1 MDEEAAELEANLLLA
16 CSSNQEEID
25 AATEYIQ
32 QAILDVD
39 VIDDFKE
46 IIQKS
51 ENPIAIVQA
60 STQLIRVLRELY
72 WKGFDFKRKT
82 KFGTFFL
89 DILSSP
95 NEVQSNEM
103 CIRSFISGLTFVFQ
117 KLKRTWPKLVEYVS
131 LIESDF
137 SPLRMRIL
145 SRSIHL
151 FKDEEVQAT
160 FAVFLGAVTAGLSQG
175 EDWELILDSLQV
187 LIRLIEINPDE
198 LGGAIDDIVSLLS
211 SVISTP
217 EQVQLRF
224 FSCISQLFT
233 AGLTTESLVEAILEV
248 GQSDE
253 IFPIVGI
260 AAINTLG
267 AVIADFD
274 EEQVDTILSI
284 ALQQGARLAESE
296 SVLPK
301 DNLTFVAKVI
311 KAFPK
316 EAVYTSVKQK
326 IEAAFSEESQP
337 LLVAGILM
345 IIPIIQ
351 NAPEFI
357 SGEEVNFCSSIIK
370 KGLESDDSLA
380 IQAVCHVI
388 QELST
393 IDSMVSFLPQYI
405 PAFIQHAQ
413 NVEDSELSL
422 ESLRALNE
430 IVKMQQTL
438 SEDILK
444 QIWQLYSTIPSD
456 KQEMFLDIMYTCI
469 SKTDK
474 IDSVIISQIFEYI
487 SPVLENPELDTN
499 LSSTC
504 LLVCGAII
512 GKDET
517 QKEKLESTAQI
528 TLTILEK
535 GDDQPTRN
543 ALKFLGN
550 ICDALGEEAAPF
562 IGQFAEGIDGLLTNE
577 REKNHEV
584 WVSALEAACFAIRYA
599 GVMDLLEHVSAILS
613 EELKE
618 KEESTLIDALLDIKI
633 IAKFLD
639 AEKAG
644 EIFSQILEISGE
656 TDSENLLCISLQA
669 LAKVVNSNKEENGEA
684 YLEHGFQLCN
694 DFISGELPAL
704 QGKVFTD
711 LETDFNVDLLH
722 AFASFAKRIS
732 GLSTEAAD
740 AICTAFLEV
749 AERPFE
755 VYRMTLTE
763 VFIGAVENETVSQD
777 AVQSYLGVVQ
787 QLIENSTPNESQ
799 QEIVYVLNLMLRKFP
814 DVLPIIQTLLPSI
827 IEWWKFARENRSVFE
842 YLASNIASLFL
853 NIAMHDTSFSSQ
865 LMFEALEFYPPA
877 DATECVPMSQCI
889 IEILGRGGEVPVQ
902 FQVLAS
908 KGIVLLLTKPQSVI
922 RRMKL
927 DEEMTG
933 VLIGVLKQLVSVE
946 SNLHAA
952 FSAVEGS
959 EAMTSKLQ
967 SILQ

>member
-46 IIQKS
+46 IIKKS

-60 STQLIRVLRELY
+60 STQLIRILREVY
-72 WKGFDFKRKT
+72 WKGFDFNTKT

-89 DILSSP
+89 EILSSP
-95 NEVQSNEM
+95 NEIQSNEI
-103 CIRSFISGLTFVFQ
+103 CIRSFISALTFVFQ
-117 KLKRTWPKLVEYVS
+117 KLKRTWPKLVEFVS

-137 SPLRMRIL
+137 SPIRMRVL
-145 SRSIHL
+145 ARSIHL
-151 FKDEEVQAT
+151 FKDEQVQEK
-160 FAVFLGAVTAGLSQG
+160 FPVFIGAVTNGLSQ
-175 EDWELILDSLQV
+175 EDDWDLILDSLNV
-187 LIRLIEINPDE
+187 LIRLIAINPEE
-198 LGGAIDDIVSLLS
+198 LGDAIDDIVALLS
-211 SVISTP
+211 AVIGAP
-217 EQVQLRF
+217 QQIQLKF
-224 FSCISQLFT
+224 FSHISQLFS
-233 AGLTTESLVEAILEV
+233 AGLTTENLIGAILEV

-253 IFPIVGI
+253 IFPEVGI

-274 EEQVDTILSI
+274 EEQVDTILSV

-296 SVLPK
+296 SALPE
-301 DNLTFVAKVI
+301 DYLTFVAKVV

-316 EAVYTSVKQK
+316 EAVYSSIKQK
-326 IEAAFSEESQP
+326 IEAAFDEESQP

-370 KGLESDDSLA
+370 KGLDSEDSLA
-380 IQAVCHVI
+380 IQASCHVI
-388 QELST
+388 QELSV

-413 NVEDSELSL
+413 NTEDSELSL
-422 ESLRALNE
+422 ESLRALSE

-444 QIWQLYSTIPSD
+444 QIWELYNTIPSD

-474 IDSVIISQIFEYI
+474 IDSVVISQIFEYI

-517 QKEKLESTAQI
+517 QKERLDSTAQI
-528 TLTILEK
+528 TLSIPEK
-535 GDDQPTRN
+535 EDDQPTRN
-543 ALKFLGN
+543 ALKFLGD

-562 IGQFAEGIDGLLTNE
+562 IEQFVEGIDGLLTNE
-577 REKNHEV
+577 CDKNHEV
-584 WVSALEAACFAIRYA
+584 WVCALETSCFAIRYA
-599 GVMDLLEHVSAILS
+599 GVMDLLEHVSDILS
-613 EELKE
+613 EELKKPDE
-618 KEESTLIDALLDIKI
+618 ATLIDALLDVKI
-633 IAKFLD
+633 IAKFLE

-644 EIFSQILEISGE
+644 EIFGQILEISRNTE
-656 TDSENLLCISLQA
+656 SEDLLCISLQA

-694 DFISGELPAL
+694 EFISGELPAL
-704 QGKVFTD
+704 EEKVFTD

-732 GLSTEAAD
+732 ELSTEAAD

-749 AERPFE
+749 AERPYE
-755 VYRMTLTE
+755 AYRMTLTE
-763 VFIGAVENETVSQD
+763 VFIGAIENETVSQD

-814 DVLPIIQTLLPSI
+814 DVLSIIQSLLPSI

-842 YLASNIASLFL
+842 ALASNIASLFL
-853 NIAMHDTSFSSQ
+853 NIAMHDASFSPQ

-877 DATECVPMSQCI
+877 DVTECVPMSQSI
-889 IEILGRGGEVPVQ
+889 IEILGRGGEVPIQ

-908 KGIVLLLTKPQSVI
+908 KGIALVLTKPQSVI

-927 DEEMTG
+927 DEEMMG
-933 VLIGVLKQLVSVE
+933 VLVGVLKQLVSIE
-946 SNLHAA
+946 SNLQAA
-952 FSAVEGS
+952 FSSVDGS